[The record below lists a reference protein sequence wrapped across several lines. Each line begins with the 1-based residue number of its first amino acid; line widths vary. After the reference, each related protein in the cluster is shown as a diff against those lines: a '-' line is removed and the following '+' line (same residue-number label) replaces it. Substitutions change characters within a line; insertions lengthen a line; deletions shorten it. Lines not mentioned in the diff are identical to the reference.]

1 MKAFT
6 GYTDCHR
13 LTAMVQSR
21 MPRMGDCHE
30 LVSSSMRLD
39 MQLAAEARSGST
51 GPAFPLTCV
60 FVLFKYNASMDL
72 FDHARKDQIEREA
85 PLAAR
90 MRPRTLDEFV
100 GQEHVVGP
108 GRLLRRAIQADQLSS
123 VIFYGPPG
131 TGKTTLAAVIANT
144 TRSHFET
151 LNAVLA
157 GVADIRRVT
166 KEAQERRA
174 LHGQRT
180 ILFVD
185 EVHRWNKAQQDALL
199 PWVENGTVIL
209 IGATTENPYFSVNR
223 PLVSRSRIFQFRSLT
238 EGDLFDIARNALA
251 DPERGYGRLRVELH
265 EDALAHLVDVA
276 NGDARGVLNAL
287 ELAVETTPSDEDG
300 VVVID
305 MAVAEESIQRRAVLY
320 DKDGDYHYDTISAFI
335 KSLRGSDPDAALY
348 WLAKMVYA
356 GEDAR
361 FVFRRMLIFAGEDVG
376 LADPNAIRIV
386 TACAEAFDRV
396 GLPEGRFHLAEA
408 ALYLATAP
416 KSNSAMA
423 FFDALSLV
431 EREREGEV
439 PRHLK
444 DSSRDSEGF
453 GHGQGYLYP
462 HAYREHWIA
471 QQYLPAGLQ
480 GRVFYEPSD
489 QGYEKSIRDQVA
501 RRREAQL
508 AAMVEVEGQPE
519 VLTFA
524 PGQRDHD
531 RWLQRTISNAGERL
545 GLLRD
550 RVLDAARL
558 ERHHVVLDLQA
569 GSGLLTWEILRRAPE
584 GGTWALAR
592 DRQAGEGLR
601 QQAERLPELERPIVL
616 VGEPGELSELL
627 GLRGEGDLCF
637 DAIVGRNA
645 LGPLPAKADV
655 LRQLVDCLQ
664 PGGRLS
670 LAETIASHSQRL
682 YRLVDLSSLGD
693 DLSAR
698 VAEAEEQIYGQGEDP
713 LVNWHAQD
721 LKGILEAAGLEELL
735 LQEDVQHTEALITPV
750 ILERWFTVETDGQR
764 PSYAQHLLRRLTIE
778 ELGQVEALFQRQLAG
793 QTVTWQTRIA
803 FLVGQ
808 RAR

>member
-1 MKAFT
+1 
-6 GYTDCHR
+6 
-13 LTAMVQSR
+13 
-21 MPRMGDCHE
+21 MP
-30 LVSSSMRLD
+30 SSPRRDRERRQVDRISDFR
-39 MQLAAEARSGST
+39 
-51 GPAFPLTCV
+51 
-60 FVLFKYNASMDL
+60 YNAGMDL
-72 FDHARKDQIEREA
+72 FDHARREQIEREA

-100 GQEHVVGP
+100 GQGHIVGP

-144 TRSHFET
+144 TRSHFEN

-174 LHGQRT
+174 LYSQRT

-209 IGATTENPYFSVNR
+209 IGATTENPYFTVNR

-238 EGDLFDIARNALA
+238 EEDLYAIAQNALA
-251 DPERGYGRLRVELH
+251 DPERGYGRLVVDVH
-265 EDALAHLVDVA
+265 SDALAHLVDVA

-287 ELAVETTPSDEDG
+287 ELAVETTPPDADG
-300 VVVID
+300 VIVVD

-356 GEDAR
+356 GEDPR
-361 FVFRRMLIFAGEDVG
+361 FIFRRMLIFAGEDVG
-376 LADPNAIRIV
+376 LAEPNAIRVV

-408 ALYLATAP
+408 TLYLATVP
-416 KSNSAMA
+416 KSNSTLA

-431 EREREGEV
+431 EREREGDV

-471 QQYLPAGLQ
+471 QQYLPQALQ

-489 QGYEKSIRDQVA
+489 QGYERSIREQVA

-508 AAMVEVEGQPE
+508 AAMVEGEDQPE
-519 VLTFA
+519 GLTYT
-524 PGQRDHD
+524 PGERDYD
-531 RWLQRTISNAGERL
+531 RWLQRTIGNAGERL
-545 GLLRD
+545 GQMRD
-550 RVLDAARL
+550 RLLDAARIQ
-558 ERHHVVLDLQA
+558 RHHVVLDLNA
-569 GSGLLTWEILRRAPE
+569 GSGLLTWELLRRAPE
-584 GGTWALAR
+584 GGVWALAR

-601 QQAERLPELERPIVL
+601 QQAERLPEVERPTVL
-616 VGEPGELSELL
+616 VGDLEELPDLL
-627 GLRGEGDLCF
+627 SLRDEAGLRF

-645 LGPLPAKADV
+645 LTRVADKEGA
-655 LRQLVDCLQ
+655 LRLLAAWLC

-670 LAETIASHSQRL
+670 LAEIVTRQTQRL
-682 YRLVDLSSLGD
+682 YDIVDLSPLD
-693 DLSAR
+693 EDLCQR
-698 VAEAEEQIYGQGEDP
+698 VTEAEEQIYADPQDPMVGWGMADLQSALERAGFQDVAIQEEAQEAEMFVGQANLDR
-713 LVNWHAQD
+713 WFD
-721 LKGILEAAGLEELL
+721 
-735 LQEDVQHTEALITPV
+735 TEA
-750 ILERWFTVETDGQR
+750 QR
-764 PSYAQHLLRRLTIE
+764 DRLSYASHLLRRITAD
-778 ELGQVEALFQRQLAG
+778 ELAQVEALFCAQLAG
-793 QTVTWQTRIA
+793 QVVTWRTPVA
-803 FLVGQ
+803 FVTG
-808 RAR
+808 RR

>member
-1 MKAFT
+1 M
-6 GYTDCHR
+6 
-13 LTAMVQSR
+13 
-21 MPRMGDCHE
+21 
-30 LVSSSMRLD
+30 
-39 MQLAAEARSGST
+39 
-51 GPAFPLTCV
+51 
-60 FVLFKYNASMDL
+60 NL
-72 FDHARKDQIEREA
+72 FDHARQEQIEREA

-90 MRPRTLDEFV
+90 MRSRTLDEFV

-144 TRSHFET
+144 TSSHFET

-209 IGATTENPYFSVNR
+209 IGATTENPYFTVNR
-223 PLVSRSRIFQFRSLT
+223 PLVSRSRIFQFRSLN
-238 EGDLFDIARNALA
+238 EADLHAIARHALA
-251 DPERGYGRLRVELH
+251 DPERGYGHLPVEVH
-265 EDALAHLVDVA
+265 DDALAHLVDVA

-287 ELAVETTPSDEDG
+287 ELAVETTPPDDHG
-300 VVVID
+300 VIVID

-356 GEDAR
+356 GEDPR

-376 LADPNAIRIV
+376 LADPNAIRVV

-416 KSNSAMA
+416 KSNSTLA

-431 EREREGEV
+431 EREQEGDV

-471 QQYLPAGLQ
+471 QQYLPEGLQ

-489 QGYEKSIRDQVA
+489 QGYERSIHDQVA

-508 AAMVEVEGQPE
+508 AAMVEDGSQPE
-519 VLTFA
+519 ILTFS
-524 PGQRDHD
+524 PGRRDHD

-545 GLLRD
+545 GQLRD
-550 RVLDAARL
+550 RVLDGAEL
-558 ERHHVVLDLQA
+558 QRHHVVLDLHA
-569 GSGLLTWEILRRAPE
+569 GSGLLTWEILRRVPE

-601 QQAERLPELERPIVL
+601 QQAERLPEMERPIVL
-616 VGEPGELSELL
+616 VGQVDELPDLL
-627 GLRGEGDLCF
+627 SLRGEGDLRF

-645 LGPLPAKADV
+645 LGLLPDKVEV
-655 LRQLVDCLQ
+655 LRLLVDWLR
-664 PGGRLS
+664 PGSRLS
-670 LAETIASHSQRL
+670 LAETVVRDSQRL
-682 YRLVDLSSLGD
+682 YSLVDLSSVGE
-693 DLSAR
+693 DLRQR
-698 VAEAEEQIYGQGEDP
+698 VIEAEEQIYADADDP
-713 LVNWHAQD
+713 LVNWD
-721 LKGILEAAGLEELL
+721 AAGLRGALGGAGFDDVALL
-735 LQEDVQHTEALITPV
+735 EDVQESEVLVGTATID
-750 ILERWFTVETDGQR
+750 RWFAMEADRDR
-764 PSYAQHLLRRLTIE
+764 PSYAQHLVCRIAADELE
-778 ELGQVEALFQRQLAG
+778 EVKALYQRQLAG
-793 QTVTWQTRIA
+793 QTVIWQTRVA
-803 FLVGQ
+803 FVVGQ
-808 RAR
+808 WVGT